1 MKCLIFDTETSGLPP
16 TWKLDKLLDNDDK
29 EWRNFINEWPYL
41 MQLTFIIYDTENM
54 VVEQIY
60 DKYIEIPDEIM
71 DQIQKEIENNKQN
84 LKKTE
89 KMIEGGINIQ
99 KTNIS
104 IENCISETNSTGYR
118 GVRKAKNKFSAIF
131 QKKYLGTF
139 DTPQEAALEYAYEE
153 IKKKELN
160 KLEKDIQKKKKTI
173 SILQGNLD
181 RLLSNEKIS
190 IEQANSEFNLAINNS
205 DLVIAH
211 NINFDFLMMIATA
224 KRDSNPKK
232 YISDLLKIK
241 KNNKM
246 LCTMFIVKNQKKLQY
261 PPSLTYSYNIFFGY
275 EPNEENLHD
284 SLYDVII
291 TLRLFI
297 RIITGKDIYRLQDIK
312 GKKYTKQSKS
322 YKVIEVIRNIIPK
335 HIKDDYPLQDIEPFI
350 DLNIQGGGKK
360 KTNKKY
366 SKIKKTRK
374 N

>member
-89 KMIEGGINIQ
+89 KMIEEGINIQ

-160 KLEKDIQKKKKTI
+160 KLEKDIQKKKK
-173 SILQGNLD
+173 LYQYY
-181 RLLSNEKIS
+181 R
-190 IEQANSEFNLAINNS
+190 
-205 DLVIAH
+205 VI
-211 NINFDFLMMIATA
+211 
-224 KRDSNPKK
+224 
-232 YISDLLKIK
+232 
-241 KNNKM
+241 
-246 LCTMFIVKNQKKLQY
+246 
-261 PPSLTYSYNIFFGY
+261 
-275 EPNEENLHD
+275 
-284 SLYDVII
+284 
-291 TLRLFI
+291 
-297 RIITGKDIYRLQDIK
+297 
-312 GKKYTKQSKS
+312 
-322 YKVIEVIRNIIPK
+322 
-335 HIKDDYPLQDIEPFI
+335 
-350 DLNIQGGGKK
+350 
-360 KTNKKY
+360 
-366 SKIKKTRK
+366 
-374 N
+374 